1 MPAPSDPLPLAAE
14 FPPATRDQ
22 WIELVTGVLRR
33 SGLPEDADPVV
44 VLSSTTYDGISVR
57 PLYTASDAPP
67 GPSGTPGSAPYL
79 RGATADGPTLTGWD
93 VRQRHADP
101 DPARLRAGLLGD
113 LAAGVTSV
121 WLVLGDAG
129 LPVADLPAALEGVY
143 LELAPVALDAGA
155 QSAEAAAA
163 YLRLVGERRLDPVE
177 VRGSLGADPIGLRAR
192 TGATAD
198 LSVLAPHPD
207 HPNLRV
213 ATVDATVYHDAG
225 ASDATELAVA
235 TAVGVAYLRAL
246 TDAGLDVWAAL
257 DAVEFRFAVSADQ
270 FASIAKLRAA
280 RRVWARVAALCGAEP
295 DRGQRQH
302 AVTSAAMMT
311 RRDPWVNMLRT
322 TVACFAAAVGGADAI
337 TVLPFDAALGLPD
350 DLARR
355 IARNTQSILH
365 DESSLGRVLDAAGG
379 SWYVEALTDEL
390 AHAAWAGFTRIEQ
403 AGGALAALDSGL
415 IGDRIAAARD
425 QRAADVAHRRAPLT
439 GVTEFALP
447 DEPAVPRSPAPPG
460 LGGGPLAP
468 ARWAAEFEALRGAVE
483 AVSPRPVVYLATL
496 GPMAVHAAR
505 LGFARNLFQ
514 AGGFHLLVGPPEDL
528 HGTPVACLC
537 STDSLYSTEAVTA
550 LRDAGA
556 RHVWLAGRG
565 DYGADGYVHT
575 GGDALAVLRT
585 TADLLEVPR

>member
-1 MPAPSDPLPLAAE
+1 MSAPPDPLPLAAE
-14 FPPATRDQ
+14 FPPAGRDQ

-33 SGLPEDADPVV
+33 SGRTDDADPVAA
-44 VLSSTTYDGISVR
+44 LSSTTYDGISVL
-57 PLYTASDAPP
+57 PLYTAADAPTVP
-67 GPSGTPGSAPYL
+67 VGTPGSAPYV

-101 DPARLRAGLLGD
+101 DPARLRANLLAD
-113 LAAGVTSV
+113 LETGATSV
-121 WLVLGDAG
+121 WLVLGAAG

-143 LELAPVALDAGA
+143 VDLAPVALDAGA
-155 QSAEAAAA
+155 RTAEAAEA
-163 YLRLVGERRLDPVE
+163 YLRLVGERGLDPAE

-192 TGATAD
+192 TGAAAD
-198 LSVLAPHPD
+198 LGLLRPRPD

-235 TAVGVAYLRAL
+235 TGVGVAYLRAL
-246 TDAGLDVWAAL
+246 TDAGLELDAAL
-257 DAVEFRFAVSADQ
+257 DAVEFRFAVTADQ

-280 RRVWARVAALCGAEP
+280 RRIWDRVASLCAAEP
-295 DRGQRQH
+295 ARGQRQH
-302 AVTSAAMMT
+302 AVTSAAMTT
-311 RRDPWVNMLRT
+311 RRDPWVNMLRA

-379 SWYVEALTDEL
+379 SWYVETLTDKL
-390 AHAAWAGFTRIEQ
+390 AHAAWDGFTDIER

-415 IGDRIAAARD
+415 IGERIAATRD
-425 QRAADVAHRRAPLT
+425 RRADDIAHRRAPLT

-460 LGGGPLAP
+460 PGGGPLAP
-468 ARWAAEFEALRGAVE
+468 FRWAAEFEGLRDAVE

-514 AGGFHLLVGPPEDL
+514 AGGFRVVAGPPGEL

-537 STDSLYSTEAVTA
+537 SADSLYSAEAVTA

-565 DYGADGYVHT
+565 EFGADGYVHT
-575 GGDALAVLRT
+575 GCDALAVLRT